1 MPTPPKIMFQI
12 LNGTWSS
19 AEPGSPERLHN
30 MLSNIGKN
38 RLLEACELTGSYD
51 PSDGP
56 IYAICVPIP
65 GIPRWQIAEIL
76 NGDCSNG
83 ITYYDFPC
91 ISEALH

>member
-1 MPTPPKIMFQI
+1 MQTPPKIMFQV
-12 LNGTWSS
+12 LNGTGSL
-19 AEPGSPERLHN
+19 AEPGSQERLQN
-30 MLSNIGKN
+30 MLSNIRKN
-38 RLLEACELTGSYD
+38 KLLEACELTGSYD

-76 NGDCSNG
+76 NGNCPND

-91 ISEALH
+91 ISEAFH